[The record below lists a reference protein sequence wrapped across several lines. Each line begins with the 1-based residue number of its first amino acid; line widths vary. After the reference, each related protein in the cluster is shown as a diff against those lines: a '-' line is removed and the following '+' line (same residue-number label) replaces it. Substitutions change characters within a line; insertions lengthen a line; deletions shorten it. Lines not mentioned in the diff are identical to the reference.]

1 MSALTITLT
10 GVFGLDALSLYKTEK
25 RFSSMAGNISSAKT
39 FAQDNSIG
47 LSRLFCTSYK
57 KAPFPHLS
65 ERGHSAFLIF
75 QILRFTAVPV
85 SAAHR
90 S

>member
-39 FAQDNSIG
+39 FAQDISYPFCSLAVNPEK
-47 LSRLFCTSYK
+47 LSVNDICW
-57 KAPFPHLS
+57 
-65 ERGHSAFLIF
+65 
-75 QILRFTAVPV
+75 
-85 SAAHR
+85 
-90 S
+90 